1 MIPDPFTQR
10 GRRSAADEQ
19 GFYPRR
25 SGSALLVTLLIA
37 GLLAAAV
44 GTYLAMTSQGN
55 TNVKRSIGWN
65 AALPLAEA
73 GIEEALSHVMRN
85 TNGFGVDG
93 WTLGSGGYR
102 KQRLL
107 GDGYYSTKIA
117 GSPGGTVFITSTGF
131 GAWRASNYVARTVK
145 VVAQTP
151 SPFIPIGLEATNIT
165 FGGSFGADS
174 FDSSSS
180 LYSTGGMYDPAKAT
194 ALVTIAT
201 PGQFLSL
208 GGGSHIRGYVATGP
222 GGTVIMSGSSFVGD
236 ETYSG
241 RGIQAGHQTNNFTAT
256 FPPVF
261 PPYSPPF
268 DTLDNV
274 QTPTNGTVNGVT
286 YTYLLTGGNYF
297 ITNLDSGA
305 YGKSIYVG
313 SNATLYVTGNIDVSK
328 IVFSTNYTS
337 ITNRPNLELYV
348 AAPSV
353 TFTPSIVGGTPPQF
367 KVFALPS
374 CETMTL
380 TSGDPFIGII
390 YAPQV
395 NLRATGHSAV
405 CGAIVAATFA
415 CFGTFDIHFDSST
428 QGIAAKEF
436 RILSW
441 AEL

>member
-10 GRRSAADEQ
+10 RKRGTTDDQ
-19 GFYPRR
+19 GLYPRR

-37 GLLAAAV
+37 GLLAVAV
-44 GTYLAMTSQGN
+44 GTYLAMTSQGS

-73 GIEEALSHVMRN
+73 GVEEALSHVMKN
-85 TNGFGVDG
+85 TNSYAFDG
-93 WTLGSGGYR
+93 WSLTNGAYR
-102 KQRLL
+102 KQRVL
-107 GDGYYSTKIA
+107 GDGYYSTKIS
-117 GSPGGTVFITSTGF
+117 GSPGGTVSITSTGF
-131 GAWRASNYVARTVK
+131 GPWRASSYVARTVK

-151 SPFIPIGLEATNIT
+151 SPFIPIGLEATNII

-174 FDSSSS
+174 FDSSSP
-180 LYSTGGMYDPAKAT
+180 LYSTGGMYDAAKAT

-222 GGTVIMSGSSFVGD
+222 GGTVSSSGSSFVGD

-241 RGIQAGHQTNNFTAT
+241 PGIQAGHQTNNFTAT
-256 FPPVF
+256 FPPV
-261 PPYSPPF
+261 PLP
-268 DTLDNV
+268 DTDNA
-274 QTPTNGTVNGVT
+274 QTPTSGTVNGVT
-286 YTYLLTGGNYF
+286 YTYVLTGGNNFF

-305 YGKSIYVG
+305 YGKSLYVA
-313 SNATLYVTGNIDVSK
+313 SNNTTLYVAGNIDLSK
-328 IVFSTNYTS
+328 IVFSTNYTGL
-337 ITNRPNLELYV
+337 TNRPSLNLYV
-348 AAPSV
+348 AAPSI

-367 KVFALPS
+367 WVRCLPS
-374 CETMTL
+374 CTSMTL
-380 TSGDPFIGII
+380 TAGTPFIGVI

-395 NLRATGHSAV
+395 NLRAQGNSAL
-405 CGAIVAATFA
+405 CGAIVAATFQ
-415 CFGTFDIHFDSST
+415 CFGTFDFHYDSST
-428 QGIAAKEF
+428 KNIEAKDF

>member
-1 MIPDPFTQR
+1 MTPQPHTL
-10 GRRSAADEQ
+10 RRARANRDDQ

-25 SGSALLVTLLIA
+25 SGSALLVTLFIA

-44 GTYLAMTSQGN
+44 GTYLAMTSTGS

-73 GIEEALSHVMRN
+73 GVEEALSHVMKN
-85 TNGFGVDG
+85 TNSYAFDG
-93 WTLGSGGYR
+93 WSLTNGAYR

-117 GSPGGTVFITSTGF
+117 GFPGGTVSITSTGF
-131 GAWRASNYVARTVK
+131 GAWRASSYVARTVR
-145 VVAQTP
+145 VTAQTP
-151 SPFIPIGLEATNIT
+151 SPFIPIGLEATNII

-174 FDSSSS
+174 FDSSSP
-180 LYSTGGMYDPAKAT
+180 LYSTGGMYDPLKAT

-201 PGQFLSL
+201 PSQFLSL

-261 PPYSPPF
+261 PPF
-268 DTLDNV
+268 DSSDSNV
-274 QTPTNGTVNGVT
+274 QTPTSGTVNGVN
-286 YTYLLTGGNYF
+286 YTYVLTGGNYF

-305 YGKSIYVG
+305 YGKSLYVG
-313 SNATLYVTGNIDVSK
+313 SNATLYVAGNIDLTR
-328 IVFSTNYTS
+328 IVFSTNYVGL
-337 ITNRPNLELYV
+337 TNRPSLDMYV
-348 AAPSV
+348 AAPSL
-353 TFTPSIVGGTPPQF
+353 TFTPTIVGGTPPQF
-367 KVFALPS
+367 WVRCLPS
-374 CETMTL
+374 CTTMTL
-380 TSGDPFIGII
+380 TAGTPFIGVI

-395 NLRATGHSAV
+395 NLRAQGNSAL
-405 CGAIVAATFA
+405 CGAIVAATFQ
-415 CFGTFDIHFDSST
+415 CFGTFDFHYDSST
-428 QGIAAKEF
+428 KNIEAKEF
-436 RILSW
+436 KILSW